1 MNIVIYN
8 EGVHDKHDWMKEVY
22 PDGIHGA
29 LKDAI
34 QGQNNITVITL
45 DNVSDVTRELLAN
58 TDVMLWWGHAA
69 HHLVPD
75 EISTVVTE
83 AVQKGMGFIA
93 LHSAHMSKPLRQL
106 LGTSCTLKWRD
117 DDSERIWVTAPAHP
131 IAQGLPE
138 YFELPDEEMYGEYFD
153 IPKPDDVVFMG
164 WFNGGEVFRSGVT
177 FTRGLG
183 KIFYFQPGH
192 ETYPIYFNPY
202 VKKIINNAVLWA
214 APIKRIENQ
223 DCPNPKPMGA
233 VTKNS

>member
-1 MNIVIYN
+1 MNIIIYN
-8 EGVHDKHDWMKEVY
+8 EGMHDKQDWMKAIY
-22 PDGIHGA
+22 PEGIHGA

-34 QGQNNITVITL
+34 KGEHNITVITL
-45 DNVSDVTRELLAN
+45 DNVTDITRELLAS

-75 EISTVVTE
+75 EISTIVTE

-93 LHSAHMSKPLRQL
+93 LHSAHMSKPLRQM

-192 ETYPIYFNPY
+192 EAYPIYFNPY
-202 VKKIINNAVLWA
+202 IQKIINNAVEWA
-214 APIKRIENQ
+214 SPTARLQ
-223 DCPNPKPMGA
+223 SQGCPNPKPLGA
-233 VTKNS
+233 VQK

>member
-8 EGVHDKHDWMKEVY
+8 EGIHDKEEWMKNVY
-22 PDGIHGA
+22 PQGIHGA
-29 LKDAI
+29 LSDILASPE
-34 QGQNNITVITL
+34 NSITVITL
-45 DNVSDVTRELLAN
+45 DNVGDITPELLAR

-75 EISTVVTE
+75 SVSNTVTE
-83 AVQKGMGFIA
+83 AVQKGMGFVA

-117 DDSERIWVTAPAHP
+117 NDAERVWVTAPSHP
-131 IAQGLPE
+131 IAAGLPE

-164 WFNGGEVFRSGVT
+164 WFNGGELFRSGVT

-192 ETYPIYFNPY
+192 EAFPTYMNPNIRL
-202 VKKIINNAVLWA
+202 IIKNAVKWA
-214 APIKRIENQ
+214 APSKRLERF
-223 DCPNPKPMGA
+223 DCPMSPAPGPVSK
-233 VTKNS
+233 

>member
-1 MNIVIYN
+1 MNIIIYN
-8 EGVHDKHDWMKEVY
+8 EGIHDKQDWMKPIY

-29 LKDAI
+29 IKQAI
-34 QGQNNITVITL
+34 KGEHNITVITL
-45 DNVSDVTRELLAN
+45 DNITDITCELLAD
-58 TDVMLWWGHAA
+58 TDVMIWWGHAA

-93 LHSAHMSKPLRQL
+93 LHSAHMSKPLRKL

-138 YFELPDEEMYGEYFD
+138 YFELPEEEMYGEYFD

-192 ETYPIYFNPY
+192 EAYPIYYNENIIK
-202 VKKIINNAVLWA
+202 VINNAIAWA
-214 APIKRIENQ
+214 KPTARISGQ
-223 DCPNPKPMGA
+223 DCPNYAPLGA
-233 VTKNS
+233 VKA

>member
-8 EGVHDKHDWMKEVY
+8 EGVHDKQDWMKPIY

-29 LKDAI
+29 IKQAI
-34 QGQNNITVITL
+34 EGEHNITVITL
-45 DNVSDVTRELLAN
+45 DNVTDITRELLAN
-58 TDVMLWWGHAA
+58 TDVMIWWGHAA

-83 AVQKGMGFIA
+83 AVQMGMGFIA
-93 LHSAHMSKPLRQL
+93 LHSAHMSKPLRQM

-138 YFELPDEEMYGEYFD
+138 YFELPAEEMYGEYFD

-192 ETYPIYFNPY
+192 EAYPIYYDKNIIK
-202 VKKIINNAVLWA
+202 VINNAIKWA
-214 APIKRIENQ
+214 APTARINGFS
-223 DCPNPKPMGA
+223 CPNPAPLGKVNA
-233 VTKNS
+233 